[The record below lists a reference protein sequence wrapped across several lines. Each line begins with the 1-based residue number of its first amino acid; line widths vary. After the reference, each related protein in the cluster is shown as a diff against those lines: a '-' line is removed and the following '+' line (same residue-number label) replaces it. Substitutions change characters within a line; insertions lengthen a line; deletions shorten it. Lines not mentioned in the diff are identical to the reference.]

1 MNIYAAFSLF
11 TVVILLYC
19 IISELFTILFRFT
32 GLPSERARFQVI
44 SLLTGTGFTTR
55 ESEMVLSSKSRRR
68 LARVTMLFG
77 YVFYITIVSA
87 FINVFLSMKLNQVK
101 NYFLGGLIPFG
112 TLVLIVLLIRVPA
125 VRSWADALLERLAG
139 RLVNRSAANTVMLM
153 DYIGKDSIAAVRLYK
168 VPEELRGVKLMDS
181 GLKQDHGILVMIV
194 ERPGQKAEAASAD
207 TVFQDNDKI
216 TVFGNYKKICQIFN
230 AKELF
235 EDED

>member
-11 TVVILLYC
+11 TVVILLYW

-125 VRSWADALLERLAG
+125 VRSWADAFLERVAG
-139 RLVNRSAANTVMLM
+139 RLVHRSAANTVMLM
-153 DYIGKDSIAAVRLYK
+153 DYIGQDSIAAVRLYE
-168 VPEELRGVKLMDS
+168 VPEALRGVKLMDS

-216 TVFGNYKKICQIFN
+216 TVFGNYKRICQIFN

-235 EDED
+235 DEED

>member
-11 TVVILLYC
+11 TVVILLYW

-87 FINVFLSMKLNQVK
+87 FINVFLSMKLNQVR

-139 RLVNRSAANTVMLM
+139 RLVNRRAANTVMLM

-168 VPEELRGVKLMDS
+168 VPEELRDVKLMDS

>member
-11 TVVILLYC
+11 TVVILLYW

-68 LARVTMLFG
+68 LARATMLFG

-87 FINVFLSMKLNQVK
+87 FINVFLSMKLNQVR

-112 TLVLIVLLIRVPA
+112 TLVLIVLLIRIPA
-125 VRSWADALLERLAG
+125 VRSWMDAMMERVAG
-139 RLVNRSAANTVMLM
+139 RLVHRSAANTVMLM
-153 DYIGKDSIAAVRLYK
+153 DYIGQDSIAAVRLYE
-168 VPEELRGVKLMDS
+168 VPETLRGVKLMDS
-181 GLKQDHGILVMIV
+181 GLKQDQGILVMIV
-194 ERPGQKAEAASAD
+194 ERPGKKAEAASAD

-216 TVFGNYKKICQIFN
+216 TVFGNYKRICQIFN

-235 EDED
+235 DEED